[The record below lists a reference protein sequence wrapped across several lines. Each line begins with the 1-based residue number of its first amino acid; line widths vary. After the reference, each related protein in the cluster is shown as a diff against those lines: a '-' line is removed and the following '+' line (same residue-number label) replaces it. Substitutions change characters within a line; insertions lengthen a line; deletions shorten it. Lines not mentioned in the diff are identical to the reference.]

1 VDAATSGGATMAK
14 YKSKSQPPSFLSS
27 FCPPASFIFLFRL
40 FCDLRHRRRCFV
52 VLVAG
57 ALYPRISLAAF
68 SSWPPSRFLSLYAA
82 LVSRASVFRFNSP
95 YASLFS
101 DHFGFHPRT
110 SRSDKIMGDELNKKW
125 NKKKFSLALLIF
137 IIFVFVPADAFY
149 IFLYLHFYISYLIFI
164 LLYKKEFWNL

>member
-1 VDAATSGGATMAK
+1 MMTTTTIWNIRWRGRGGNKTMGIVECDLVSGCRHHSGGATMAK

-110 SRSDKIMGDELNKKW
+110 SRSDKIMGDELNKK
-125 NKKKFSLALLIF
+125 
-137 IIFVFVPADAFY
+137 
-149 IFLYLHFYISYLIFI
+149 
-164 LLYKKEFWNL
+164 